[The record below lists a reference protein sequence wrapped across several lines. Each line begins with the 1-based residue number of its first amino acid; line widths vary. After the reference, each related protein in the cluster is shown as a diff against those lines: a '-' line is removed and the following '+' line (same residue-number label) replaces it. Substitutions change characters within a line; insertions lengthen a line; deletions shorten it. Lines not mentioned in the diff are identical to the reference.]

1 MEEVQEQ
8 YVELMVHKDRASAA
22 RALAPLFERELMGR
36 HIFLF
41 KGADRASLAE
51 LGELHTPSVADLF
64 VATMS
69 SDNGM
74 GGAA

>member
-8 YVELMVHKDRASAA
+8 YVELMVRKDQLEAA
-22 RALAPLFERELMGR
+22 RAHSPLFERELMGR
-36 HIFLF
+36 HILLY
-41 KGADRASLAE
+41 KGVPRSALE
-51 LGELHTPSVADLF
+51 GLGELNTPSVVDLF

-69 SDNGM
+69 A